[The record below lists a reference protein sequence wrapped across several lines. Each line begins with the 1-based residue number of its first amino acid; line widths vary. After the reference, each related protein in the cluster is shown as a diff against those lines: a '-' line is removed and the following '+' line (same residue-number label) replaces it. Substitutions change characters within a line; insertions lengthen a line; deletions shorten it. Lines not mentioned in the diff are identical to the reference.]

1 MLPGGLAPAHA
12 RSTPRRITHTE
23 SLVMLHVP
31 ILRNGKPYS
40 SVDFVEIVHHATGE
54 PVARVSQANSGM
66 LSRDI
71 ARMDHGVLDAFT
83 VAELMDITRRAGELF
98 MTADLPLG
106 DAKQSFD
113 DYITQLS
120 ATTGMPI
127 SYCRSN
133 AGKIHRMFAEI
144 DTVVKGLTRGFPLEI
159 LDTGHGQVAGHT
171 LSFFRVANC
180 LGAVLPSNSP
190 GVHSLWI
197 PAIALKSPV
206 VLKPGREEP
215 WSPYRIIQAFIAA
228 GIPGDAFGFYPT
240 DHAGAAELLRCCDRS
255 MLFGG
260 SDTTKPYENDPRVE
274 LHGPGYSKII
284 LGPDAADEWEKYIDI
299 MVGSIAANGGRSC
312 INASGVWTPKNGR
325 AIAEALSER
334 LAKVEALPAED
345 PRAEIAAFAN
355 SRMAEMISLSIDS
368 QLKSGAI
375 DVTAAKRGGP
385 RLVQKG
391 RLSWLLPT
399 IVWIEPGPAGGAADL
414 GDDPSWAHPL
424 AHKEYLFPFAS
435 VVECPADVI
444 PEAIGDTLVGTVIS
458 RDPAFLR
465 AMKSTPHIDRLNL
478 GPIPTYQLSW
488 DQPHEGNLFEHLYR
502 QRAFQA
508 ILA

>member
-1 MLPGGLAPAHA
+1 
-12 RSTPRRITHTE
+12 
-23 SLVMLHVP
+23 MLHIP
-31 ILRNGKPYS
+31 ILRNGRPYS
-40 SVDFVEIVHHATGE
+40 SVDSVEIVHHATGE

-71 ARMDHGVLDAFT
+71 ACMDHGVLDAFSVT
-83 VAELMDITRRAGELF
+83 ALMDMTRRAGDLF

-106 DAKQSFD
+106 DGKQSFD

-197 PAIALKSPV
+197 PAIALKTPV

-228 GIPGDAFGFYPT
+228 GIPEDAFGFYPT
-240 DHAGAAELLRCCDRS
+240 DHAGAAELLRCCERS

-260 SDTTKPYENDPRVE
+260 SDTTRPYENDPRVE

-284 LGPDAADEWEKYIDI
+284 LGPDAADDWEKYIDI
-299 MVGSIAANGGRSC
+299 MAQSIAANGGRSC
-312 INASGVWTPKNGR
+312 INASGVWTPRNGR
-325 AIAEALSER
+325 VIAEALSDR
-334 LAKVEALPAED
+334 LAKAEALPAED

-355 SRMAEMISLSIDS
+355 PRMAEMISLSIDS
-368 QLKSGAI
+368 QLKNGAI

-391 RLSWLLPT
+391 RLAWLLPT
-399 IVWIEPGPAGGAADL
+399 IVWIEPGTPASGASSSAAVDL
-414 GDDPSWAHPL
+414 QDEPSWKHPL
-424 AHKEYLFPFAS
+424 ANKEFLFPFAA
-435 VVECPADVI
+435 VVECPAQVI

-465 AMKSTPHIDRLNL
+465 AMRSTPHIDRLNL